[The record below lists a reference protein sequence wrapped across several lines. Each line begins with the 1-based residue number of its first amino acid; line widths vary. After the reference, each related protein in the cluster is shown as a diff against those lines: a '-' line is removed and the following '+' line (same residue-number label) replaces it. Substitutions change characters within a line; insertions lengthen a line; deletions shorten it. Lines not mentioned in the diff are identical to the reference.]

1 MHNHR
6 SITRTTMFLIA
17 FVCAA
22 VTAALPD
29 TTGASGSSAPVR
41 RCLQ

>member
-1 MHNHR
+1 MR
-6 SITRTTMFLIA
+6 DYWSIARTTMFLIA

-22 VTAALPD
+22 VSAALPERY
-29 TTGASGSSAPVR
+29 GANGGSAPVR